1 MVLKSPSAA
10 DSNNNRIV
18 KSILPV
24 AFALLVVVSLVHQQN
39 VSITRKL
46 HVQVPN
52 EALSRAV
59 PLSTS
64 QTTPSGIS
72 TAALKHFRVFAA
84 PEQAREQGETLSTST
99 AMASIS
105 EAQRLKHQ
113 TKNKRK
119 SGNDKQNE
127 IRVKREAAK
136 KKNNNRTKKK
146 QEQIISVKGA
156 DQTNLP
162 PLNSLIADTHENIT
176 GNVQNL
182 LDFAIVGFGKCG
194 TTALINWL
202 DDHPEI
208 NTIPKEALHLSRQ
221 RPALMVQKLYQMKV
235 ESTLQ
240 HQETIQAA
248 IHPISGMEHR
258 NTTTMRG
265 RIQGFKNPSD
275 IRRPE
280 AMIYLRQHWP
290 KTKLIVTVRHPVHWF
305 RSLYNFL
312 LNEMGR
318 STKYLQHTSLIGGP
332 HKNTAYA
339 HTGKGEFHAILSL
352 LGKTSMDTDEE
363 LDLLKGFL
371 REDEINNWPQ
381 RMPNKIFF
389 LDTAQMSDTN
399 ETRAGLF
406 RRDLQDFLGLE
417 HPLPPVLHVRP
428 GKDRKVDEA
437 LKLDMCQPDQDE
449 VRQELMRISRKASVW
464 FRKFFL
470 ESEDVVV
477 SSREYLDEIFA
488 TTWMQD
494 PCDQAPVSL

>member
-1 MVLKSPSAA
+1 MKTSEAA
-10 DSNNNRIV
+10 GSTTNRVV
-18 KSILPV
+18 KSILPG
-24 AFALLVVVSLVHQQN
+24 AFALLVLVSLVHQQN
-39 VSITRKL
+39 VSSTRKL
-46 HVQVPN
+46 HVQLPSASLP
-52 EALSRAV
+52 ETLSLTA
-59 PLSTS
+59 PSK
-64 QTTPSGIS
+64 PSGIS
-72 TAALKHFRVFAA
+72 TAALKHFLVFAA
-84 PEQAREQGETLSTST
+84 PAQAPEQGETLRTST
-99 AMASIS
+99 AVASVS
-105 EAQRLKHQ
+105 ETQRLKHRTQ
-113 TKNKRK
+113 KKNKNSNANQQESRM
-119 SGNDKQNE
+119 
-127 IRVKREAAK
+127 KRGANK
-136 KKNNNRTKKK
+136 RNGNRTKKK
-146 QEQIISVKGA
+146 QEQILTVKGA

-162 PLNSLIADTHENIT
+162 PLTSLIGDTYENIT
-176 GNVQNL
+176 GQVQNL

-235 ESTLQ
+235 ESTLK
-240 HQETIQAA
+240 HQETIETSRHVDDMDHSNNNAT
-248 IHPISGMEHR
+248 IV
-258 NTTTMRG
+258 TG

-290 KTKLIVTVRHPVHWF
+290 QTKLIVTVRHPLHWF

-318 STKYLQHTSLIGGP
+318 STKYLQHTSLLGGP

-371 REDEINNWPQ
+371 RTDEINDWPQ
-381 RMPNKIFF
+381 RLPNKIFF

-406 RRDLQDFLGLE
+406 RQDLQDFLGLKE
-417 HPLPPVLHVRP
+417 PLPPVLHVRP
-428 GKDRKVDEA
+428 GKDRQIDEA
-437 LKLDMCQPDQDE
+437 LKLDMCQPEQDE

-477 SSREYLDEIFA
+477 STREYLDEIFA

-494 PCDQAPVSL
+494 PCDPAPVSS